1 MKSTVQNRNSGKV
14 IPFTPRKAAVYPNA
28 AGVGYFLNKL
38 FDCLLTAASSA
49 GIIAALMFL
58 ITYF

>member
-1 MKSTVQNRNSGKV
+1 MKSAVHNRNSGKV
-14 IPFTPRKAAVYPNA
+14 IPFTLRKAAVYPNA
-28 AGVGYFLNKL
+28 ASTGYFLNKIL
-38 FDCLLTAASSA
+38 DCLLTAASSA

>member
-1 MKSTVQNRNSGKV
+1 MKSAVHNQNTAKV
-14 IPFTPRKAAVYPNA
+14 IPFAPRKAAVYPNA
-28 AGVGYFLNKL
+28 AGAGYFLNKIL
-38 FDCLLTAASSA
+38 DCLLTAASSA